1 MLSVR
6 FHFNHQ
12 RASLIAFMDALRRFL
27 LLQLQLQLQ
36 DTPIFFVTFFVGM
49 CSFH

>member
-6 FHFNHQ
+6 FYFNHQ
-12 RASLIAFMDALRRFL
+12 RASLIALMDALRRFL
-27 LLQLQLQLQ
+27 LLQLQLQ
-36 DTPIFFVTFFVGM
+36 DAPIFFVTSFVGM